1 MLQISDDL
9 DRAARVSGANWLG
22 VLRHIIFPL
31 LRPALIAT
39 YLLLFVTFLKEY
51 SVALFLFAR
60 GSQVIGTTMLEVWA
74 QGGPGPVAALA
85 VIQLLIIAMVM
96 SLSRLIPEVGVACAE
111 VDVCH
116 VKKSEHPVGLASCAS
131 SAGDETG

>member
-1 MLQISDDL
+1 VLQISDEL
-9 DRAARVSGANWLG
+9 DRAARVSGVNWLG
-22 VLRHIIFPL
+22 VIRHILFPL

-39 YLLLFVTFLKEY
+39 FLLLFITFLKEY

-85 VIQLLIIAMVM
+85 VVQLLLIAGVTA
-96 SLSRLIPEVGVACAE
+96 LSRLVPGVKLRE
-111 VDVCH
+111 
-116 VKKSEHPVGLASCAS
+116 
-131 SAGDETG
+131 